1 VKSSLGRTI
10 TVFLVL
16 TSLLPTLW
24 AVTPLEQV
32 QSLSYLPPLDLARLK
47 QGEIVVERGSLGDF
61 PRGVHLQSSYFV
73 RAPLATVGNA
83 LLHWDPVKHQ
93 DPEVRLYREFA
104 LPGSVADFKTLHLQA
119 NSPNDKWL
127 LDRTAEIRRDS
138 STRDLHLTNEEI
150 ALVHG
155 KDGDTAWQEILH
167 GRAAAFAHGGL
178 AAVPPYWSSEKISPL
193 SEFRGLLSLAPK
205 TAKHFEPIINSRPLT
220 AEGNPASEAVPY
232 WEAYVVH
239 GHTTLQLGLFAAQK
253 ADNSWQLIDCVYYPS
268 DTYFM
273 SIDLYQLWPVEN
285 GTLVWQASFV
295 SALFRSYLG
304 GADRFVAGKLQAAE
318 AVRTI
323 KEFRAEIEKHR

>member
-1 VKSSLGRTI
+1 M
-10 TVFLVL
+10 
-16 TSLLPTLW
+16 
-24 AVTPLEQV
+24 
-32 QSLSYLPPLDLARLK
+32 
-47 QGEIVVERGSLGDF
+47 
-61 PRGVHLQSSYFV
+61 
-73 RAPLATVGNA
+73 
-83 LLHWDPVKHQ
+83 
-93 DPEVRLYREFA
+93 
-104 LPGSVADFKTLHLQA
+104 
-119 NSPNDKWL
+119 
-127 LDRTAEIRRDS
+127 
-138 STRDLHLTNEEI
+138 
-150 ALVHG
+150 
-155 KDGDTAWQEILH
+155 
-167 GRAAAFAHGGL
+167 
-178 AAVPPYWSSEKISPL
+178 
-193 SEFRGLLSLAPK
+193 
-205 TAKHFEPIINSRPLT
+205 T